1 MKKILKSFI
10 AIIISAAL
18 LMQLSGCGLIPLAIL
33 LIGNSSEQM
42 IEDPTTIPI
51 DIPTDISYDRED
63 IPFSSLSYSRPDT
76 DAIRSSIEALKKE
89 ISSSADVQKVLAD
102 YADILADYEH
112 LDTMASLAY
121 ILYSKDVTEEYYDN

>member
-10 AIIISAAL
+10 AIILSAAL

-51 DIPTDISYDRED
+51 DIPTDISYDRD
-63 IPFSSLSYSRPDT
+63 FLFS
-76 DAIRSSIEALKKE
+76 
-89 ISSSADVQKVLAD
+89 
-102 YADILADYEH
+102 ILFTAGHRCDPQFY
-112 LDTMASLAY
+112 
-121 ILYSKDVTEEYYDN
+121 